1 MSNDKKSNLELARLE
16 NHYFINHLFLN
27 DDNYI
32 LNNIEPIKNIK
43 TIIIHG
49 RYDMDCRP
57 IGAFLLSKK
66 MNNCEL
72 KIVDSA
78 GHSTKDKPISN
89 ELVIATEKF
98 KKYLKQRNILK

>member
-1 MSNDKKSNLELARLE
+1 
-16 NHYFINHLFLN
+16 
-27 DDNYI
+27 
-32 LNNIEPIKNIK
+32 
-43 TIIIHG
+43 
-49 RYDMDCRP
+49 MDCRP

-89 ELVIATEKF
+89 ELIIATEKF
-98 KKYLKQRNILK
+98 KKYLK